1 MLSLEL
7 TAAFAVTQ
15 FVRASSQSWMILK
28 HGNSVSFRRYKEW
41 HVKNGLCEKET
52 LRLARLVTVVCLTG
66 LAGSNGGVV
75 DKLEKM
81 LSEPSNNGELLTML
95 TEGIEL
101 IGESSLELLTGDIRE
116 LGLGDQRLSLG
127 ADKFLLENHNL
138 RAVWFLVFELGDFVG
153 DFLFPCETEG
163 LDSKPFANV

>member
-1 MLSLEL
+1 M
-7 TAAFAVTQ
+7 
-15 FVRASSQSWMILK
+15 
-28 HGNSVSFRRYKEW
+28 
-41 HVKNGLCEKET
+41 KNGSCEKET

-66 LAGSNGGVV
+66 LARRDGGVV

-81 LSEPSNNGELLTML
+81 LSKPSNDGKLLTVL

-116 LGLGDQRLSLG
+116 LSLGDQRLSLG

-163 LDSKPFANV
+163 LDSNPSQICSRSTYDLCWAARMLQCYECS